1 MTSTK
6 PQQTITL
13 SFHSSGNGKYRF
25 GINLRESYEHF
36 GCRGRN
42 VVINDGNIILFAQ
55 TTCGQHKYDSEA
67 NCLKP
72 QKGFDLYSQE
82 ISEYIQ
88 QKRKSNHKATA
99 VSCLLEE
106 KSNYVLL
113 TVQNCLMESKIK
125 D

>member
-55 TTCGQHKYDSEA
+55 TTCSQHKYNIET

-72 QKGFDLYSQE
+72 QKGFDLYSRE
-82 ISEYIQ
+82 ISEYIY
-88 QKRKSNHKATA
+88 QKIKIKALA

-113 TVQNCLMESKIK
+113 TVQNCIMESKIK